1 MYKFKTDMLKKI
13 ATNVEIFT
21 GRTTDLAFKRI
32 TLSAHDGFLWIYG
45 YDGYAYMWLKFPTET
60 EFPTVHMSLNE
71 FIAATQNSQDI
82 STDIDIK
89 EEKVVFSSGSIISS
103 VSAEIENE
111 IYGLM
116 PSSNIIGEIGSKDLQ
131 RIMDIGSM
139 CADRTGTEENLI
151 MFRLFK
157 DYFGINGVF
166 GNMNSFACHKSKT
179 YGNLFYFIPYN
190 TIRHMVKVLGN
201 AKDIELKISDDEDI
215 LSIFSENFGFS
226 MPGTKN
232 QELEKL
238 HNALIGKSKEA
249 AIKGK
254 TVELEKENLHD
265 SLDAALK
272 IARITG
278 GTFSIEVEN
287 DVTIKAKTNNG
298 SSTKID
304 VCKSNIH
311 GGNFFVNIEM
321 LRSFVKRI
329 EADKY
334 AVKYHNDSI
343 VVMDGTI
350 NEMLLIMR

>member
-1 MYKFKTDMLKKI
+1 LYKFKTDMLKKI
-13 ATNVEIFT
+13 ANNVEVFT
-21 GRTTDLAFKRI
+21 GRTTDSAFKRI
-32 TLSAHDGFLWIYG
+32 TMSAHDGFLWIYG
-45 YDGYAYMWLKFPTET
+45 YDGYGYMWLKFQTET

-71 FIAATQNSQDI
+71 FIAATQNSQDM
-82 STDIDIK
+82 STGIEIK
-89 EEKVVFSSGSIISS
+89 EDKVIFSSGSIESS
-103 VSAEIENE
+103 VSAEVEDQ

-116 PSSNIIGEIGSKDLQ
+116 PSSNIVGKIGSKNLQ

-139 CADRTGTEENLI
+139 CADRTGTDENLI
-151 MFRLFK
+151 MFSLLK

-166 GNMNSFACHKSKT
+166 GNMNSFACCKSET
-179 YGNLFYFIPYN
+179 TGSLFYFIPYN
-190 TIRHMVKVLGN
+190 TTRHIVKVLGN
-201 AKDIELKISDDEDI
+201 AKEIELQVSDDNGI

-226 MPGTKN
+226 MPGTKDE
-232 QELEKL
+232 ELEKL
-238 HNALIGKSKEA
+238 HTVLIGKSKEA

-254 TVELEKENLHD
+254 TVELEKDNLQG

-278 GTFSIEVEN
+278 GTFSIEVDE

-304 VCKSNIH
+304 VCKSNVQ

-334 AVKYHNDSI
+334 AVKYYNDSI